1 MKLEIILSKSQSTT
15 HTKWGLI
22 VNDLNIKMS
31 INFRRIDR
39 LCSESSHS
47 MSMPTQPRATRNK
60 QPVVEQVGFIVF
72 WDEGEHTS
80 WKTVR
85 CLRVLKRTHYR
96 VCVLIRFSPVW
107 LWPYGLQL
115 TRLLCLRDSPGRTTG
130 VGCHAL
136 LRESSWPRDRTH
148 VSYVFYLDRWVL
160 TTSTTWEAKIGFNE
174 VKSLSRVRLFTTS
187 WTVPYHAPPSME
199 FSRQEY
205 WNGLPFP
212 SSEDLPDPGIE
223 PKSPTL

>member
-15 HTKWGLI
+15 HTKWGLL

-39 LCSESSHS
+39 LCSESFHS

-115 TRLLCLRDSPGRTTG
+115 TRLLCLWDSPAG
-130 VGCHAL
+130 L
-136 LRESSWPRDRTH
+136 LE
-148 VSYVFYLDRWVL
+148 WV
-160 TTSTTWEAKIGFNE
+160 AM
-174 VKSLSRVRLFTTS
+174 LFS
-187 WTVPYHAPPSME
+187 G
-199 FSRQEY
+199 
-205 WNGLPFP
+205 N
-212 SSEDLPDPGIE
+212 LPDPGIE
-223 PKSPTL
+223 PMSLMSSALTGGFLPLVPLEKPR